1 MTETENPYVKII
13 ENLEKNIKEENERLD
28 KMKTIYLKQIAWYAR
43 LIDAAGSSKLHYTPY
58 VHIEIPSYM
67 DDLEK
72 YDIKSN
78 YKRECKENL
87 KKLIEDMNSTGSH
100 INDLREDLEL
110 NRKRMEYY
118 GAIMKIEDEKLR
130 GTMFKLMYDISADD
144 RILSDLLLKIS
155 ERTKGK

>member
-1 MTETENPYVKII
+1 
-13 ENLEKNIKEENERLD
+13 
-28 KMKTIYLKQIAWYAR
+28 
-43 LIDAAGSSKLHYTPY
+43 
-58 VHIEIPSYM
+58 M

-100 INDLREDLEL
+100 INDLRRELDL

-118 GAIMKIEDEKLR
+118 EAIMKIEDEKLR